1 MRSTESARLKPMW
14 LRIAWGYW
22 LSFGA
27 IFVVSAAFVFIAI
40 LRHHVLAYHENL
52 KLISDDLAAEYG
64 EAGCDVK
71 KTAKDFRETVEQHG
85 RGNVFLL
92 LTDPKGGVV
101 LVESTNPGVV
111 EEMRQGVLS
120 SDRTYRIAATDGNG
134 GGDSIAVR
142 VRKTV
147 LPDGNILSVGDN
159 VTNDERHARWVLAVL
174 LATSVLILVVGGI
187 VGVMLARRF
196 AAPLGLMAKA
206 ARRIE
211 RGDYSV
217 RISDTSE
224 SFEIAELEG
233 AFNTMS
239 GEIEKTL
246 TELRVLTENMAHD
259 LRTPLTRLKAA
270 AELHAMGVDTVGN
283 LAENV
288 MEETDALLAMVNM
301 MLEISQTEYRVTRV
315 PMEELDL
322 VPFFGEM
329 LELYSALADDRGIS
343 LSAQLPTSPVLFRG
357 HKGRLQQMVGNLLDN
372 AVKFTPGGGHVVVR
386 LTAAPIVIEVENSG
400 PGIEAKDIPYVFKR
414 FWRADSSRSLQGNGL
429 GLALVKAIVESYG
442 GSVSCRS
449 VPGSVDE
456 ERNRSRAG
464 T

>member
-27 IFVVSAAFVFIAI
+27 VFVASAAFVLIAI

-71 KTAKDFRETVEQHG
+71 KTAKEFRETVEQHG

-101 LVESTNPGVV
+101 LVESTNPDVV
-111 EEMRQGVLS
+111 EKMRQGVLS

-206 ARRIE
+206 ARCIE

-270 AELHAMGVDTVGN
+270 AELHAMGVDSAGN

-288 MEETDALLAMVNM
+288 MEETDSMLAMINM
-301 MLEISQTEYRVTRV
+301 MLEISQTEYGVTRV

-329 LELYSALADDRGIS
+329 LELYSAFADDRGIS
-343 LSAQLPTSPVLFRG
+343 LSAQLPSGPVLFRG

-429 GLALVKAIVESYG
+429 GLALVKAIAESYG

-449 VPGSVDE
+449 VPGRTTTFRIVFK
-456 ERNRSRAG
+456 
-464 T
+464 

>member
-1 MRSTESARLKPMW
+1 MRSTESVRLKPMW
-14 LRIAWGYW
+14 LRIARGYW
-22 LSFGA
+22 LSFGV
-27 IFVVSAAFVFIAI
+27 IFVVSAAFVLIAI
-40 LRHHVLAYHENL
+40 LRHHVLAYHEKL
-52 KLISDDLAAEYG
+52 KLISDDLAAEYV
-64 EAGCDVK
+64 EARCDIK
-71 KTAKDFRETVEQHG
+71 KTSKDFRETVDQYG

-101 LVESTNPGVV
+101 LVESTNPDVM
-111 EEMRQGVLS
+111 EEMRRGVLYS
-120 SDRTYRIAATDGNG
+120 GRTYRITTKG
-134 GGDSIAVR
+134 GGDGDSIAVR
-142 VRKTV
+142 VRKTA
-147 LPDGNILSVGDN
+147 LPDGNVLSVGDN
-159 VTNDERHARWVLAVL
+159 VTNDEWHARWVLAVL

-187 VGVMLARRF
+187 VGVILARRF

-224 SFEIAELEG
+224 SLEIADLEG

-239 GEIEKTL
+239 GEIEKML

-270 AELHAMGVDTVGN
+270 AELHAMGVDTAGN

-288 MEETDALLAMVNM
+288 MEETDAMLAMINM
-301 MLEISQTEYRVTRV
+301 MLEISQTEYGVTRM
-315 PMEELDL
+315 PAEEIDL

-329 LELYSALADDRGIS
+329 LELYSALVDDRGIS
-343 LSAQLPTSPVLFRG
+343 LSAQLPSGPVRFCG

-372 AVKFTPGGGHVVVR
+372 AIKFTPGGGHVVVR
-386 LTAAPIVIEVENSG
+386 LTASPTVIEVENSG
-400 PGIEAKDIPYVFKR
+400 PGIKAKDIPHVFKR

-429 GLALVKAIVESYG
+429 GLALVKAIAESYG
-442 GSVSCRS
+442 GSVSCTS
-449 VPGSVDE
+449 VPGRTTTFRIVFK
-456 ERNRSRAG
+456 
-464 T
+464 

>member
-14 LRIAWGYW
+14 LRIALGYW

-27 IFVVSAAFVFIAI
+27 IFVVSATFVLIAI

-64 EAGCDVK
+64 EAGYDVK

-92 LTDPKGGVV
+92 LTDSKGGVV
-101 LVESTNPGVV
+101 LVESTNPDVV
-111 EEMRQGVLS
+111 EKMRQGALS
-120 SDRTYRIAATDGNG
+120 SDRTYRIAVTG
-134 GGDSIAVR
+134 GGGDGDSIAVR

-187 VGVMLARRF
+187 VGVMMARRF

-233 AFNTMS
+233 AFNTMA

-301 MLEISQTEYRVTRV
+301 MLEISQTEYGVTRV

-329 LELYSALADDRGIS
+329 LELYSAFADDRGIS
-343 LSAQLPTSPVLFRG
+343 LSARLPSGPVLFRG

-400 PGIEAKDIPYVFKR
+400 PGIKAKDIPHVFKR

-429 GLALVKAIVESYG
+429 GLALVKAIAESYG
-442 GSVSCRS
+442 GSVSCTS
-449 VPGSVDE
+449 VPGRTTTFRIVFE
-456 ERNRSRAG
+456 
-464 T
+464 

>member
-14 LRIAWGYW
+14 LRIARGYW
-22 LSFGA
+22 LSFGV

-52 KLISDDLAAEYG
+52 KLISDDLAAEYV
-64 EAGCDVK
+64 EAGCDIK

-101 LVESTNPGVV
+101 LVESTNPDVV
-111 EEMRQGVLS
+111 EEMRRGVLS
-120 SDRTYRIAATDGNG
+120 SGRTYRIAATSGSG

-233 AFNTMS
+233 AFNTMA

-288 MEETDALLAMVNM
+288 MEETDALLGMVNM
-301 MLEISQTEYRVTRV
+301 MLEISQTEYGVTRV
-315 PMEELDL
+315 PTEELDL

-329 LELYSALADDRGIS
+329 LELYSALAEDRGIS
-343 LSAQLPTSPVLFRG
+343 LSTQLPTGPVLFRG

-400 PGIEAKDIPYVFKR
+400 PGIKAKDIPHVFKR

-429 GLALVKAIVESYG
+429 GLALVKAIAESYG
-442 GSVSCRS
+442 GSVSCTS
-449 VPGSVDE
+449 VPDHTTTFRIVFK
-456 ERNRSRAG
+456 
-464 T
+464 

>member
-27 IFVVSAAFVFIAI
+27 VFVASAAFVLIAI

-71 KTAKDFRETVEQHG
+71 KTAKEFRETVEQHG

-101 LVESTNPGVV
+101 LIESTNPDVV
-111 EEMRQGVLS
+111 EKMRQGVLS

-206 ARRIE
+206 ARCIE

-270 AELHAMGVDTVGN
+270 AELHAMGVDSAGN

-288 MEETDALLAMVNM
+288 MEETDSMLAMINM
-301 MLEISQTEYRVTRV
+301 MLEISQTEYGVTRV

-329 LELYSALADDRGIS
+329 LELYSAFADDRGIS
-343 LSAQLPTSPVLFRG
+343 LSAQLPSGPVLFRG

-429 GLALVKAIVESYG
+429 GLALVKAIAESYG

-449 VPGSVDE
+449 VPGRTTTFRIVFK
-456 ERNRSRAG
+456 
-464 T
+464 

>member
-14 LRIAWGYW
+14 LRIALGYW

-27 IFVVSAAFVFIAI
+27 VFVASAAFVLIAI

-101 LVESTNPGVV
+101 LVESTNPDVV
-111 EEMRQGVLS
+111 EKMRQGVLS
-120 SDRTYRIAATDGNG
+120 SDRTYRIAATGGSG

-288 MEETDALLAMVNM
+288 MEEIDAMLAMINM
-301 MLEISQTEYRVTRV
+301 MLEISQTEYGAARAPT
-315 PMEELDL
+315 EELDL

-343 LSAQLPTSPVLFRG
+343 LSAQLPSGPVRFRG

-386 LTAAPIVIEVENSG
+386 LTSAPIVIEVENSG
-400 PGIEAKDIPYVFKR
+400 PGIKAKDIPHVFKR

-429 GLALVKAIVESYG
+429 GLALVKAIAESYG
-442 GSVSCRS
+442 GNVSCTS
-449 VPGSVDE
+449 IPGKTTTFRIVLK
-456 ERNRSRAG
+456 
-464 T
+464 

>member
-27 IFVVSAAFVFIAI
+27 VFVVSAAFVFIAI

-101 LVESTNPGVV
+101 LVESTNPDVV

-246 TELRVLTENMAHD
+246 MELRVLTENMAHD

-270 AELHAMGVDTVGN
+270 AELHAMGVDSAGN

-288 MEETDALLAMVNM
+288 MEEIDAMLAMINM
-301 MLEISQTEYRVTRV
+301 MLEISQTEYGAARAPT
-315 PMEELDL
+315 EELDL

-329 LELYSALADDRGIS
+329 LELYSALADDRGIT
-343 LSAQLPTSPVLFRG
+343 LSAQLPSGPVRFRG

-386 LTAAPIVIEVENSG
+386 LTSAPIVIEVENSG
-400 PGIEAKDIPYVFKR
+400 PGIKAKDIPHVFKR

-429 GLALVKAIVESYG
+429 GLALVKAIAESYG
-442 GSVSCRS
+442 GNVSCTS
-449 VPGSVDE
+449 IPGKTTTFRIVLK
-456 ERNRSRAG
+456 
-464 T
+464 

>member
-27 IFVVSAAFVFIAI
+27 VFVASAAFVLIAI

-64 EAGCDVK
+64 EVGCDVK

-101 LVESTNPGVV
+101 LVESTNPDVV
-111 EEMRQGVLS
+111 EKMRQGVLS
-120 SDRTYRIAATDGNG
+120 SDRTYRIAATGGSG

-174 LATSVLILVVGGI
+174 LTTSVLILVVGGI

-270 AELHAMGVDTVGN
+270 AELQAMGVDTVGN

-288 MEETDALLAMVNM
+288 MEETDALLTMINM
-301 MLEISQTEYRVTRV
+301 MLEISQTEYGVTRV

-329 LELYSALADDRGIS
+329 LELYSAFADDRGIS
-343 LSAQLPTSPVLFRG
+343 LSAQLPSGPVLFRG

-400 PGIEAKDIPYVFKR
+400 PGIEAKDIPHVFKR

-449 VPGSVDE
+449 VPGRTTTLRIVFK
-456 ERNRSRAG
+456 
-464 T
+464 

>member
-14 LRIAWGYW
+14 LRIARGYW
-22 LSFGA
+22 LSFGV

-52 KLISDDLAAEYG
+52 KLISDDLAAEYV
-64 EAGCDVK
+64 EAGCDIK

-101 LVESTNPGVV
+101 LVESTNPDVV

-246 TELRVLTENMAHD
+246 MELRVLTENMAHD

-270 AELHAMGVDTVGN
+270 AELHAMGVDSAGN

-288 MEETDALLAMVNM
+288 MEEIDAMLAMINM
-301 MLEISQTEYRVTRV
+301 MLEISQTEYGAARAPT
-315 PMEELDL
+315 EELDL

-343 LSAQLPTSPVLFRG
+343 LSAQLPSGPVRFRG

-386 LTAAPIVIEVENSG
+386 LTSAPIVIEVENSG
-400 PGIEAKDIPYVFKR
+400 PGIKAKDIPHVFKR

-429 GLALVKAIVESYG
+429 GLALVKAIAESYG
-442 GSVSCRS
+442 GNVSCTS
-449 VPGSVDE
+449 IPGKTTTFRIVLK
-456 ERNRSRAG
+456 
-464 T
+464 

>member
-1 MRSTESARLKPMW
+1 MCSTESVRLKPMW

-22 LSFGA
+22 LSFGV

-40 LRHHVLAYHENL
+40 LRHHVLAYHEKL
-52 KLISDDLAAEYG
+52 RLISDDLATEYG
-64 EAGCDVK
+64 EARFDVK
-71 KTAKDFRETVEQHG
+71 KTAKDFRETVEQYG

-92 LTDPKGGVV
+92 LTDSKGGVV
-101 LVESTNPGVV
+101 LVESTNPDVV
-111 EEMRQGVLS
+111 EEMRRGVLS
-120 SDRTYRIAATDGNG
+120 SDRTYRITAKGAG

-142 VRKTV
+142 VRKRT
-147 LPDGNILSVGDN
+147 LPDGNVLSVGDN

-187 VGVMLARRF
+187 VGSMLARRF
-196 AAPLGLMAKA
+196 AAPLGLMARA
-206 ARRIE
+206 ARLIE

-224 SFEIAELEG
+224 SLEIADLEG

-239 GEIEKTL
+239 GEIETTL

-270 AELHAMGVDTVGN
+270 AELHAMGVDTAGN

-288 MEETDALLAMVNM
+288 MEETDAMLAMVNM
-301 MLEISQTEYRVTRV
+301 MLEISQTEYGVTRA
-315 PMEELDL
+315 PTEELDL

-343 LSAQLPTSPVLFRG
+343 LSAQLPSGPVLFRG

-372 AVKFTPGGGHVVVR
+372 AIKFTPGGGHVVVR
-386 LTAAPIVIEVENSG
+386 LTAAPTVIEVENSG
-400 PGIEAKDIPYVFKR
+400 PGIEAKDIPHVFKR
-414 FWRADSSRSLQGNGL
+414 FWRAESSRSLQGNGL
-429 GLALVKAIVESYG
+429 GLALVKAIAESYG
-442 GSVSCRS
+442 GSVSCTS
-449 VPGSVDE
+449 LPGRTTTFRIAFKSLF
-456 ERNRSRAG
+456 S
-464 T
+464 

>member
-27 IFVVSAAFVFIAI
+27 VFVASAAFVLIAI

-64 EAGCDVK
+64 EVGCDVK

-101 LVESTNPGVV
+101 LVESTNPDVV
-111 EEMRQGVLS
+111 EKMRQGVLS
-120 SDRTYRIAATDGNG
+120 SDRTYRIAATGGSG

-270 AELHAMGVDTVGN
+270 AELHAMGVDSAGN

-288 MEETDALLAMVNM
+288 MEETDSMLAMINM
-301 MLEISQTEYRVTRV
+301 MLEISQTEYGAARAPT
-315 PMEELDL
+315 EELDL

-329 LELYSALADDRGIS
+329 LELYSAFADDRGIS
-343 LSAQLPTSPVLFRG
+343 LSAQLPSGPVLFRG

-449 VPGSVDE
+449 VPGRTTTLRIVFK
-456 ERNRSRAG
+456 
-464 T
+464 

>member
-14 LRIAWGYW
+14 LRIAGGYW

-52 KLISDDLAAEYG
+52 KLISHDLAAEYG

-71 KTAKDFRETVEQHG
+71 KAAKDFRETVEQHG

-92 LTDPKGGVV
+92 LADSKGAVV
-101 LVESTNPGVV
+101 LVESNNPSVV
-111 EEMRQGVLS
+111 EKMRQGVLS
-120 SDRTYRIAATDGNG
+120 SDRTYRIAVAG
-134 GGDSIAVR
+134 GGGESIAVR

-196 AAPLGLMAKA
+196 AVPLGLMAKA
-206 ARRIE
+206 ARSIE

-217 RISDTSE
+217 RISDTSG
-224 SFEIAELEG
+224 SAEIAELEG

-270 AELHAMGVDTVGN
+270 AELHAMGVAAGGN

-288 MEETDALLAMVNM
+288 MEETDALLAMINTI
-301 MLEISQTEYRVTRV
+301 LEISQTEYGVTRA

-322 VPFFGEM
+322 APFLGEM
-329 LELYSALADDRGIS
+329 IELYSAFADDRGIS
-343 LSAQLPTSPVLFRG
+343 LSAQLPSGPVMFRG
-357 HKGRLQQMVGNLLDN
+357 HKGKLQRMVGNLLDN
-372 AVKFTPGGGHVVVR
+372 AVKFTPGGGYVVVR
-386 LTAAPIVIEVENSG
+386 LTASPIAIEVENSG

-429 GLALVKAIVESYG
+429 GLALVKAIAESYG
-442 GSVSCRS
+442 GNVSCTS
-449 VPGSVDE
+449 VPGRTTTFRIVFE
-456 ERNRSRAG
+456 
-464 T
+464 

>member
-14 LRIAWGYW
+14 LRIALGYW

-27 IFVVSAAFVFIAI
+27 IFVVSATFVLIAI

-92 LTDPKGGVV
+92 LTDSKGGVV
-101 LVESTNPGVV
+101 LVESTNPDVV
-111 EEMRQGVLS
+111 EEMRRGVLS
-120 SDRTYRIAATDGNG
+120 SGRTYRIAATSGSG

-187 VGVMLARRF
+187 VGVMMARRF

-270 AELHAMGVDTVGN
+270 AELQAMGVDTVGN

-288 MEETDALLAMVNM
+288 MEETDALLAMINM
-301 MLEISQTEYRVTRV
+301 MLEISQTEYGAARAPT
-315 PMEELDL
+315 EELDL

-329 LELYSALADDRGIS
+329 LELYSAFADDRGIS
-343 LSAQLPTSPVLFRG
+343 LSAQLPSGPVLFRG

-400 PGIEAKDIPYVFKR
+400 LGIEAKDIPHVFKR

-429 GLALVKAIVESYG
+429 GLALVKAIAESYG
-442 GSVSCRS
+442 GNVSCTS
-449 VPGSVDE
+449 IPGKTTTFRIVLK
-456 ERNRSRAG
+456 
-464 T
+464 

>member
-101 LVESTNPGVV
+101 LVESTNPDVV

-120 SDRTYRIAATDGNG
+120 SDRTYRIAATGGSG

-246 TELRVLTENMAHD
+246 MELRVLTENMAHD

-270 AELHAMGVDTVGN
+270 AELHAMGVDSAGN

-288 MEETDALLAMVNM
+288 MEEIDAMLAMINM
-301 MLEISQTEYRVTRV
+301 MLEISQTEYGAARAPT
-315 PMEELDL
+315 EEHDL
-322 VPFFGEM
+322 VPFFG
-329 LELYSALADDRGIS
+329 D
-343 LSAQLPTSPVLFRG
+343 SAQLPSGPVRFRG

-386 LTAAPIVIEVENSG
+386 LTSAPIVIEVENSG
-400 PGIEAKDIPYVFKR
+400 PGIKAKDIPHVFKR

-429 GLALVKAIVESYG
+429 GLALVKAIAESYG
-442 GSVSCRS
+442 GNVSCTS
-449 VPGSVDE
+449 IPGKTTTFRIVLK
-456 ERNRSRAG
+456 
-464 T
+464 

>member
-27 IFVVSAAFVFIAI
+27 VFVASAAFVLIAI

-64 EAGCDVK
+64 EVGCDVK

-101 LVESTNPGVV
+101 LVESTNPDVV
-111 EEMRQGVLS
+111 EKMRQGVLS
-120 SDRTYRIAATDGNG
+120 SDRTYRIAATGGSG

-270 AELHAMGVDTVGN
+270 AELHAMGVAAGGN

-288 MEETDALLAMVNM
+288 MEETDALLAMINTI
-301 MLEISQTEYRVTRV
+301 LEISQTEYGVTRA

-322 VPFFGEM
+322 APFLGEM
-329 LELYSALADDRGIS
+329 IELYSAFADDRGIS
-343 LSAQLPTSPVLFRG
+343 LSAQLPSGPVMFRG
-357 HKGRLQQMVGNLLDN
+357 HKGKLQRMVGNLLDN
-372 AVKFTPGGGHVVVR
+372 AVKFTPGGGYVVVR
-386 LTAAPIVIEVENSG
+386 LTASPIAIEVENSG

-429 GLALVKAIVESYG
+429 GLALVKAIAESYG
-442 GSVSCRS
+442 GSVSCTS
-449 VPGSVDE
+449 VPGRTTTFRIVFE
-456 ERNRSRAG
+456 
-464 T
+464 

>member
-22 LSFGA
+22 LSFGV

-52 KLISDDLAAEYG
+52 KLISGDLAAEYV
-64 EAGCDVK
+64 EAGCDIK

-101 LVESTNPGVV
+101 LVESTNPDVV

-120 SDRTYRIAATDGNG
+120 SDRTYRIAATGGSG

-211 RGDYSV
+211 RGDYSE

-270 AELHAMGVDTVGN
+270 AELHAMGVDSAGN

-288 MEETDALLAMVNM
+288 MEEIDAMLAMINM
-301 MLEISQTEYRVTRV
+301 MLEISQTEYGAARAPT
-315 PMEELDL
+315 EELDL

-329 LELYSALADDRGIS
+329 LELYSALADDRGIT
-343 LSAQLPTSPVLFRG
+343 LSAQLPSGPVRFRG

-386 LTAAPIVIEVENSG
+386 LTSAPIVIEVENSG
-400 PGIEAKDIPYVFKR
+400 LGIEAKDIPHVFKR

-442 GSVSCRS
+442 GSVSCTS
-449 VPGSVDE
+449 VPGNATTFRIVLK
-456 ERNRSRAG
+456 
-464 T
+464 

>member
-27 IFVVSAAFVFIAI
+27 VFVASAAFVLIAI

-71 KTAKDFRETVEQHG
+71 KTAKEFRETVEQHG

-101 LVESTNPGVV
+101 LVESTNPDVV
-111 EEMRQGVLS
+111 EKMRQGVLS

-187 VGVMLARRF
+187 VGVMMARRF

-206 ARRIE
+206 ARCIE

-217 RISDTSE
+217 RISDTSV

-233 AFNTMS
+233 AFNTMAR
-239 GEIEKTL
+239 EIEKTL

-270 AELHAMGVDTVGN
+270 AELHAMGVDSAGN

-288 MEETDALLAMVNM
+288 MEETDSMLAMINM
-301 MLEISQTEYRVTRV
+301 MLEISQTEYGVTRV

-329 LELYSALADDRGIS
+329 LELYSAFADDRGIS
-343 LSAQLPTSPVLFRG
+343 LSAQLPSGPVLFRG

-429 GLALVKAIVESYG
+429 GLALVKAIAESYG

-449 VPGSVDE
+449 VPGRTTTFRIVFK
-456 ERNRSRAG
+456 
-464 T
+464 

>member
-27 IFVVSAAFVFIAI
+27 VFVASAAFVLIAI

-64 EAGCDVK
+64 EVGCDVK

-101 LVESTNPGVV
+101 LVESTNPDVV
-111 EEMRQGVLS
+111 EKMRQGVLS
-120 SDRTYRIAATDGNG
+120 SDRTYRIAATGGSG

-270 AELHAMGVDTVGN
+270 AELHAMGVDSAGN

-288 MEETDALLAMVNM
+288 MEETDSMLAMINM
-301 MLEISQTEYRVTRV
+301 MLEISQTEYGAARAPT
-315 PMEELDL
+315 EELDL

-343 LSAQLPTSPVLFRG
+343 LSAQLPTGPVLFRG

-449 VPGSVDE
+449 VPGRTTTLRIVFK
-456 ERNRSRAG
+456 
-464 T
+464 

>member
-22 LSFGA
+22 LSFGV

-52 KLISDDLAAEYG
+52 KLISDDLAAEYV
-64 EAGCDVK
+64 EAGCDIK
-71 KTAKDFRETVEQHG
+71 KTAKDFRETVEQYG

-270 AELHAMGVDTVGN
+270 AELHAMGVDSAGN

-288 MEETDALLAMVNM
+288 MEEIDAMLAMINM
-301 MLEISQTEYRVTRV
+301 MLEISQTEYGAARAPT
-315 PMEELDL
+315 EELDL

-343 LSAQLPTSPVLFRG
+343 LSAQLPSGPVRFRG

-400 PGIEAKDIPYVFKR
+400 PGIKAKDIPHVFKR

-429 GLALVKAIVESYG
+429 GLALVKAIAESYG
-442 GSVSCRS
+442 GNVSCTS
-449 VPGSVDE
+449 IPGKTTTFRIVLK
-456 ERNRSRAG
+456 
-464 T
+464 

>member
-27 IFVVSAAFVFIAI
+27 IFVVSATFVLIAI

-71 KTAKDFRETVEQHG
+71 KTSKDFRETVEQHG

-270 AELHAMGVDTVGN
+270 AELHAMGVDSAGN

-288 MEETDALLAMVNM
+288 MEETDALLTMINM
-301 MLEISQTEYRVTRV
+301 MLEISQTEYGVTRV
-315 PMEELDL
+315 PTEELDL

-329 LELYSALADDRGIS
+329 LELYSAFADDRGIS
-343 LSAQLPTSPVLFRG
+343 LSAQLPSGPVLFRG

-429 GLALVKAIVESYG
+429 GLALVKAIAESYG

-449 VPGSVDE
+449 VPGRTTTFRIVFK
-456 ERNRSRAG
+456 
-464 T
+464 

>member
-27 IFVVSAAFVFIAI
+27 VFVASAAFVLIAI

-64 EAGCDVK
+64 EVGCDVK

-101 LVESTNPGVV
+101 LVESTNPDVV
-111 EEMRQGVLS
+111 EKMRQGVLS
-120 SDRTYRIAATDGNG
+120 SDRTYRIAATGGSG

-270 AELHAMGVDTVGN
+270 AELHAMGVDSAGN

-288 MEETDALLAMVNM
+288 MEETDSMLAMINM
-301 MLEISQTEYRVTRV
+301 MLEISQTEYGAARAPT
-315 PMEELDL
+315 EELDL

-329 LELYSALADDRGIS
+329 LELYSALADDRGIF
-343 LSAQLPTSPVLFRG
+343 LSAQLPTGPVLFRG

-400 PGIEAKDIPYVFKR
+400 PGIEAKDIPHVFKR

-449 VPGSVDE
+449 VPGRTTTLRIVFK
-456 ERNRSRAG
+456 
-464 T
+464 

>member
-27 IFVVSAAFVFIAI
+27 VFVVSAAFVFIAI

-101 LVESTNPGVV
+101 LVESTNPDVV

-120 SDRTYRIAATDGNG
+120 SDRTYRIAATGGSG

-246 TELRVLTENMAHD
+246 MELRVLTENMAHD

-270 AELHAMGVDTVGN
+270 AELHAMGVDSAGN

-288 MEETDALLAMVNM
+288 MEEIDAMLAMINM
-301 MLEISQTEYRVTRV
+301 MLEISQTEYGAARAPT
-315 PMEELDL
+315 EELDL

-343 LSAQLPTSPVLFRG
+343 LSAQLPSGPVRFRG

-386 LTAAPIVIEVENSG
+386 LTSAPIVIEVENSG
-400 PGIEAKDIPYVFKR
+400 PGIKAKDIPHVFKR

-429 GLALVKAIVESYG
+429 GLALVKAIAESYG
-442 GSVSCRS
+442 GNVSCTS
-449 VPGSVDE
+449 IPGKTTTFRIVLK
-456 ERNRSRAG
+456 
-464 T
+464 

>member
-14 LRIAWGYW
+14 LRIAGGYW

-52 KLISDDLAAEYG
+52 KLISHDLAAEYG

-71 KTAKDFRETVEQHG
+71 KAAKDFRETVEQHG

-92 LTDPKGGVV
+92 LADSKGAVV
-101 LVESTNPGVV
+101 LVESNNPSVV
-111 EEMRQGVLS
+111 EKMRQGVLS
-120 SDRTYRIAATDGNG
+120 SDRTYRIAGAG
-134 GGDSIAVR
+134 GGGESIAVR

-217 RISDTSE
+217 RISDTSG
-224 SFEIAELEG
+224 SAEIAELEG

-270 AELHAMGVDTVGN
+270 AELQAMGVDTVGN

-288 MEETDALLAMVNM
+288 MEETDALLTMINM
-301 MLEISQTEYRVTRV
+301 MLEISQTEYGVTRV
-315 PMEELDL
+315 PTKELNL

-329 LELYSALADDRGIS
+329 LELYSAFADDRGIS

-429 GLALVKAIVESYG
+429 GLALVKAIAESYG
-442 GSVSCRS
+442 GSVSCTS
-449 VPGSVDE
+449 VPDHMTTFRIVFK
-456 ERNRSRAG
+456 
-464 T
+464 

>member
-1 MRSTESARLKPMW
+1 MW

-27 IFVVSAAFVFIAI
+27 IFVVSAAFVLVAI

-52 KLISDDLAAEYG
+52 RLISNDLAAEYG

-71 KTAKDFRETVEQHG
+71 KTERDFRETVEQYG

-92 LTDPKGGVV
+92 LTDSKGGVV
-101 LVESTNPGVV
+101 LVESTNQDVV
-111 EEMRQGVLS
+111 DEMRRRVLS
-120 SDRTYRIAATDGNG
+120 AGRTYRITAKG
-134 GGDSIAVR
+134 GSTGEDSIAIR
-142 VRKTV
+142 VRKTTM
-147 LPDGNILSVGDN
+147 PDGNVLSVGDN
-159 VTNDERHARWVLAVL
+159 VTNDERHAQWVLAAL
-174 LATSVLILVVGGI
+174 LATSLLILVVGGI

-206 ARRIE
+206 ARQIE
-211 RGDYSV
+211 RGDYSA
-217 RISDTSE
+217 RISDTSG
-224 SFEIAELEG
+224 SLEIAELEG

-270 AELHAMGVDTVGN
+270 AELHAMGVDSAGN

-288 MEETDALLAMVNM
+288 MEETDAMLAMINM
-301 MLEISQTEYRVTRV
+301 MLEISQTEYGVTRA
-315 PMEELDL
+315 PTEELDL

-329 LELYSALADDRGIS
+329 IELYSALADDKGIS
-343 LSAQLPTSPVLFRG
+343 LSAQLPPGPVTFHG

-372 AVKFTPGGGHVVVR
+372 AVKFTPSGGFVVVR
-386 LTAAPIVIEVENSG
+386 LTATPTVIEVENSG
-400 PGIEAKDIPYVFKR
+400 PGIEAKDIPHVFKR

-429 GLALVKAIVESYG
+429 GLALVKAIAESYG
-442 GSVSCRS
+442 GSVSCAS
-449 VPGSVDE
+449 VPGTTTTFRIE
-456 ERNRSRAG
+456 LK
-464 T
+464 

>member
-27 IFVVSAAFVFIAI
+27 VFVASAAFVLIAI

-71 KTAKDFRETVEQHG
+71 KTAKEFRETVEQHG

-101 LVESTNPGVV
+101 LVESTNPDVV
-111 EEMRQGVLS
+111 KKMRQGVLS

-206 ARRIE
+206 ARCIE

-270 AELHAMGVDTVGN
+270 AELHAMGVDSAGN

-288 MEETDALLAMVNM
+288 MEETDSMLAMINM
-301 MLEISQTEYRVTRV
+301 MLEISQTEYGVTRV

-329 LELYSALADDRGIS
+329 LELYSAFADDRGIS
-343 LSAQLPTSPVLFRG
+343 LSAQLPSGPVLFRG

-429 GLALVKAIVESYG
+429 GLALVKAIAESYG

-449 VPGSVDE
+449 VPGRTTTFRIVFK
-456 ERNRSRAG
+456 
-464 T
+464 

>member
-14 LRIAWGYW
+14 LRIALGYW

-27 IFVVSAAFVFIAI
+27 IFIVSATFVLIAI

-64 EAGCDVK
+64 EAGYDVK

-101 LVESTNPGVV
+101 LVESTNPDVV

-120 SDRTYRIAATDGNG
+120 SDRTYRIAVTGGSG
-134 GGDSIAVR
+134 GGGSIAVR

-224 SFEIAELEG
+224 SFEIAELES
-233 AFNTMS
+233 AFNTMA

-301 MLEISQTEYRVTRV
+301 MLEISQTEYGVTRV
-315 PMEELDL
+315 PTEELDL

-343 LSAQLPTSPVLFRG
+343 LSAQLPTGPVLFRG

-400 PGIEAKDIPYVFKR
+400 PGIKAKDIPHVFKR

-429 GLALVKAIVESYG
+429 GLALVKAIAESYG
-442 GSVSCRS
+442 GSVSCTS
-449 VPGSVDE
+449 VPDHTTTFRIVFK
-456 ERNRSRAG
+456 
-464 T
+464 

>member
-14 LRIAWGYW
+14 LRIAGGYW

-52 KLISDDLAAEYG
+52 KLISHDLAAEYG
-64 EAGCDVK
+64 EAGCDVEK
-71 KTAKDFRETVEQHG
+71 AAKDFRETVEQYG

-92 LTDPKGGVV
+92 LADSKGAVV
-101 LVESTNPGVV
+101 LVESNNPSVV
-111 EEMRQGVLS
+111 EKMRQGVLS
-120 SDRTYRIAATDGNG
+120 SDRTYRIAVAGVG
-134 GGDSIAVR
+134 GESIAVR

-288 MEETDALLAMVNM
+288 MEETDALLTMINM
-301 MLEISQTEYRVTRV
+301 MLEISQTEYGVTRV

-329 LELYSALADDRGIS
+329 LELYSAFADDRGIS
-343 LSAQLPTSPVLFRG
+343 LSARLPSNPVLFRG

-429 GLALVKAIVESYG
+429 GLALVKAIAESYG

-449 VPGSVDE
+449 VPGRTTTFRIVFK
-456 ERNRSRAG
+456 
-464 T
+464 

>member
-1 MRSTESARLKPMW
+1 M
-14 LRIAWGYW
+14 
-22 LSFGA
+22 
-27 IFVVSAAFVFIAI
+27 
-40 LRHHVLAYHENL
+40 
-52 KLISDDLAAEYG
+52 
-64 EAGCDVK
+64 
-71 KTAKDFRETVEQHG
+71 
-85 RGNVFLL
+85 
-92 LTDPKGGVV
+92 
-101 LVESTNPGVV
+101 
-111 EEMRQGVLS
+111 
-120 SDRTYRIAATDGNG
+120 
-134 GGDSIAVR
+134 
-142 VRKTV
+142 
-147 LPDGNILSVGDN
+147 
-159 VTNDERHARWVLAVL
+159 
-174 LATSVLILVVGGI
+174 
-187 VGVMLARRF
+187 
-196 AAPLGLMAKA
+196 
-206 ARRIE
+206 
-211 RGDYSV
+211 

-233 AFNTMS
+233 AFNTMA

-270 AELHAMGVDTVGN
+270 AELHAMGVDTVGD

-301 MLEISQTEYRVTRV
+301 MLEISQTEYGVTRV
-315 PMEELDL
+315 PTEELDL

-329 LELYSALADDRGIS
+329 LELYSTLADDRGIT
-343 LSAQLPTSPVLFRG
+343 LSAQLPTGPVLFRG

-400 PGIEAKDIPYVFKR
+400 PGIKAKDIPHVFKR

-449 VPGSVDE
+449 VPGRTTTFRIVFK
-456 ERNRSRAG
+456 
-464 T
+464 

>member
-22 LSFGA
+22 LSFGV

-64 EAGCDVK
+64 EAGYDVK
-71 KTAKDFRETVEQHG
+71 KTAKHFRETVEHHG
-85 RGNVFLL
+85 RGKVFLL

-111 EEMRQGVLS
+111 EEMRQGVLF
-120 SDRTYRIAATDGNG
+120 SDRTYRIAVAGGSG

-206 ARRIE
+206 ARCIE

-270 AELHAMGVDTVGN
+270 AELQAMGVDTVGN

-288 MEETDALLAMVNM
+288 MEETDALLTMINM
-301 MLEISQTEYRVTRV
+301 MLEISQTEYGVTRV

-329 LELYSALADDRGIS
+329 LELYSALAEDRGIS
-343 LSAQLPTSPVLFRG
+343 LSTQLPTGPVLFRG

-400 PGIEAKDIPYVFKR
+400 PGIKAKDIPHVFKR
-414 FWRADSSRSLQGNGL
+414 SWRADSSRSPQGNGR
-429 GLALVKAIVESYG
+429 GLALVQAIAESYG
-442 GSVSCRS
+442 GSVSCTS
-449 VPGSVDE
+449 VPDHTTTFRIVFK
-456 ERNRSRAG
+456 
-464 T
+464 